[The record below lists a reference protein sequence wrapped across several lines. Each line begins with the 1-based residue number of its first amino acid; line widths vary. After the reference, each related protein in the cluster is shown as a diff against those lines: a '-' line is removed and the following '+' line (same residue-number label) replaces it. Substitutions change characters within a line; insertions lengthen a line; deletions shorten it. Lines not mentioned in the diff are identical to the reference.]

1 MVEIPK
7 GRFYLGETVTDGER
21 TGEPVMY
28 KSDHLTTHG
37 VIVGMT
43 GSGKTGLGVGVLEE
57 ALLSGIPVIV
67 LDPKGDMGNLA
78 LTFPDLAPS
87 DFEPW
92 VSPDDAKNSGKT
104 TREQAAATADL
115 WRNGL
120 ADWGIGPDR
129 IRELR
134 EGAPVTIYT
143 PGSTA
148 GSPLNVIGSLAA
160 PDDMGDLETVRD
172 EIEGFVTSL
181 LTLVDIDA
189 DPLSSR
195 EHILLS
201 NLIEKAWSDGMDL
214 DLAGL
219 VGQVMDP
226 PLRKL
231 GVFELD
237 QFFPPTD
244 RMKLAM
250 RLNGVIASPS
260 FAAWTEGPDVD
271 IDALTR
277 TADGRPRAAV
287 ITLSH
292 LSDQERQFVVTLIL
306 SKLITWMRSQ
316 AGSGNLRLLLYMDE
330 VFGFLPPTAEP
341 PTKKPMLTLLKQAR
355 AFGVGVLL
363 STQNPVDLD
372 YKALSNTGTW
382 MIGRLQTERD
392 KKRLL
397 DGLTAASGD
406 VDVSALTDT
415 ISGLPK
421 RTFVLHRTRGEAPIV
436 FNTRWVMSYL
446 AGPLSRA
453 QIELLAA
460 DQDVPATADQPL
472 SDTTNQ
478 AGAIESGSAIDESSS
493 AGTTS
498 QSADPAST
506 TSQRRSAG
514 TTGRTGA
521 PEQTGPTDGAAPRLA
536 DDETALV
543 PKTAAGIRAAYLDV
557 AAPWAKDI
565 GAGVGG
571 LRLEPALVAR
581 VNMLFDEAKA
591 DFRHEEEW
599 ESVLFPIGSFSD
611 PGDAI
616 AVDYDERDLRDAA
629 PEGVVYALT
638 EAPIHTK
645 TFFSS
650 YKTALK
656 NEVYRNRTSS
666 VLANKDLKLWGRP
679 AETERDFERRC
690 ASVADD
696 LADAAAAKL
705 RDKYHTKLDRA
716 EVNLAKADDRARE
729 LEETAS
735 NRRQDELL
743 SGAGGLL
750 SVFLGGKKSSR
761 SLAGR
766 LAGKLGGAS
775 SRRSRSS
782 QAGQRLR
789 TAKNRIDDAVEN
801 IRELEAELADELNEI
816 TDLWE
821 SKAANVERVDIGLEK
836 TDIMVDELV
845 LTWIPV
851 AR

>member
-1 MVEIPK
+1 MIEIPK
-7 GRFYLGETVTDGER
+7 GRFYLGETVDDAGER

-57 ALLSGIPVIV
+57 ALSAGVPAII

-78 LTFPDLAPS
+78 LTFPDFAGG

-92 VSPDDAKNSGKT
+92 VSKEDASSKGIDLA
-104 TREQAAATADL
+104 EHAQATADL

-120 ADWGIGPDR
+120 ADWGIEPR
-129 IRELR
+129 RVRELKH
-134 EGAPVTIYT
+134 GAPVTIYT

-160 PDDMGDLETVRD
+160 PDDVADLETIRD

-181 LTLVDIDA
+181 LTLVDIDS

-201 NLIEKAWSDGMDL
+201 NLIEHAWSDGVDL
-214 DLAGL
+214 DLAAL
-219 VGQVMDP
+219 VGRVIDP
-226 PLRKL
+226 PIRKL

-237 QFFPPTD
+237 QFFPAKD
-244 RMKLAM
+244 RMALAM

-277 TADGRPRAAV
+277 TTDGRPRAAV

-316 AGSGNLRLLLYMDE
+316 PGSGELRLLLYMDE
-330 VFGFLPPTAEP
+330 VFGFLPPTAAP
-341 PTKKPMLTLLKQAR
+341 PTKKPLLTLLKQAR

-363 STQNPVDLD
+363 STQNPVDID

-392 KKRLL
+392 KQRLL

-406 VDVSALTDT
+406 VDVSALADK

-421 RTFVLHRTRGEAPIV
+421 RTFVLHETRASTPLI

-446 AGPLSRA
+446 AGPLSRT
-453 QIELLAA
+453 QIERLA
-460 DQDVPATADQPL
+460 DGQDVPVTATASTATSSTPAA
-472 SDTTNQ
+472 STPT
-478 AGAIESGSAIDESSS
+478 SSTPSSS
-493 AGTTS
+493 TPTS
-498 QSADPAST
+498 ST
-506 TSQRRSAG
+506 Q
-514 TTGRTGA
+514 
-521 PEQTGPTDGAAPRLA
+521 PLA
-536 DDETALV
+536 DDESAMA
-543 PKTAAGIRAAYLDV
+543 PKIADGIRIAHLDP
-557 AAPWAKDI
+557 AAPWAEELRVRI
-565 GAGVGG
+565 GGP
-571 LRLEPALVAR
+571 RLEAAVVAR
-581 VNMLFDEAKA
+581 VKMVFDEDKA
-591 DFRHEEEW
+591 DFREEHEW
-599 ESVLFPIGSFSD
+599 ESVLYPLGEFAD
-611 PGDAI
+611 PDDAVT
-616 AVDYDERDLRDAA
+616 VDYDERDLRDEPPAGDVA
-629 PEGVVYALT
+629 YALPD
-638 EAPIHTK
+638 ARIDTK
-645 TFFSS
+645 TFFRS
-650 YKTALK
+650 YTRDLK
-656 NEVYRNRTSS
+656 EHAYRNLTSS
-666 VLANKDLKLWGRP
+666 LLANSDLKLWGRP
-679 AETERDFERRC
+679 GETEADFGRRC
-690 ASVADD
+690 LRAADD
-696 LADAAAAKL
+696 AADAEAAKL
-705 RDKYHTKLDRA
+705 RDKYDSKLDRA
-716 EVNLAKADDRARE
+716 EAALAKAEDRVRE
-729 LEETAS
+729 LDESAS
-735 NRRQDELL
+735 NRRKDEIM

-750 SVFLGGKKSSR
+750 SAFLGGKKGSR
-761 SLAGR
+761 GLAGR

-782 QAGQRLR
+782 QASQRLA
-789 TAKNRIDDAVEN
+789 TAKNRISDAVEN
-801 IRELEAELADELNEI
+801 IRELEAELADELHEI
-816 TDLWE
+816 TRKWE
-821 SKAANVERVDIGLEK
+821 TKAANVERVDVRLEK
-836 TDIMVDELV
+836 TDIVVDEVV

-851 AR
+851 SR

>member
-7 GRFYLGETVTDGER
+7 GRFYLGETVADGER

-57 ALLSGIPVIV
+57 ALVSGIPVIV

-92 VSPDDAKNSGKT
+92 ISPDDAKNSDST
-104 TREQAAATADL
+104 TSEQAAATADL

-129 IRELR
+129 IRELK

-181 LTLVDIDA
+181 LTLVDVEA

-201 NLIEKAWSDGMDL
+201 NLIENAWSDGIDL

-226 PLRKL
+226 PIRKL

-237 QFFPPTD
+237 QFFPPSD

-277 TADGRPRAAV
+277 TPDGRPRAAV

-316 AGSGNLRLLLYMDE
+316 PGSGNLRLLLYMDE

-421 RTFVLHRTRGEAPIV
+421 RTFVLHQTRGEAPAV

-460 DQDVPATADQPL
+460 DQDVPPTGGPA
-472 SDTTNQ
+472 
-478 AGAIESGSAIDESSS
+478 SAEHANAAEPGSS
-493 AGTTS
+493 AT
-498 QSADPAST
+498 
-506 TSQRRSAG
+506 QRPSAG
-514 TTGRTGA
+514 QA
-521 PEQTGPTDGAAPRLA
+521 SAVGAAESTAVQRSSEASSDKAKAVAKSAPALA
-536 DDETALV
+536 EDETAVV
-543 PKTAAGIRAAYLDV
+543 PKTATGIRTAYLDV
-557 AAPWAKDI
+557 AAPWAKGV

-581 VNMLFDEAKA
+581 VKMLFDEAKA

-599 ESVLFPIGSFSD
+599 ESVLYPIGSFSD

-616 AVDYDERDLRDAA
+616 GVDYDDRDLRDGP
-629 PEGVVYALT
+629 PEGAVYALT

-645 TFFSS
+645 TFFST

-666 VLANKDLKLWGRP
+666 ILANKDLKLWGRP
-679 AETERDFERRC
+679 GETERDFERRC
-690 ASVADD
+690 VVVADD

-705 RDKYHTKLDRA
+705 RDKYDSKLDRA
-716 EVNLAKADDRARE
+716 EANLAKADDRVRE

-821 SKAANVERVDIGLEK
+821 GKAANVERVDIGLEK
-836 TDIMVDELV
+836 TDIVVDELV

-851 AR
+851 TR